1 MPSKAQVQT
10 LIDTNLPTNA
20 IPKIRSEKHR
30 EVENA
35 ILDYATNI
43 IKIAT
48 VSAGTTVTDARM
60 ANRDVAEI
68 VVNSNSKTEGFTKPT
83 AGTTLTLTDGSTF
96 SNGDTTII
104 KLL

>member
-1 MPSKAQVQT
+1 MASKAEVET
-10 LIDTNLPTNA
+10 LIDTNLPDNA
-20 IPKIRSEKHR
+20 IPKIRSSKHR
-30 EVENA
+30 QVEKA
-35 ILDYATNI
+35 IVDYATNI
-43 IKIAT
+43 IKIQT

-60 ANRDVAEI
+60 GGRDVAEI
-68 VVNSNSKTEGFTKPT
+68 VVNSNSKTEGFTKTT